1 MRRFTPEY
9 LRDTRRGLWDDREI
23 LSPHF
28 AGSPARILDVGAGT
42 GEFTTVLRE
51 ESGAEV
57 LALDGDKRLLRT
69 GSVPNAIQ
77 GGATRLPLSND
88 TVDLVTCQALLVNV
102 PDPTAVL
109 GEFARVSADR
119 VGAVE
124 PDNGAVSVEST
135 VERESAVARRA
146 RSAYRAGLE
155 TNSRIGTDLK
165 QLFLEQNFRD
175 ITVSRMDHERRI
187 EPPYTANAIESARR
201 KVRATR
207 IDDHRETML
216 AGGLS
221 PAEFDTLRDDWQA
234 MGRSVVKQVK
244 TDSYRRRETVPFYIA
259 TGRLPGA

>member
-9 LRDTRRGLWDDREI
+9 LRDTRRGLWDDRES
-23 LSPHF
+23 LGPQL

-42 GEFTTVLRE
+42 GEFTAVLRE

-57 LALDGDKRLLRT
+57 LALDADNRLLQA
-69 GSVPNAIQ
+69 GSVPNAVQ
-77 GGATRLPLSND
+77 GGATRLPLSAD
-88 TVDLVTCQALLVNV
+88 TADLVTCQALLVNV

-109 GEFARVSADR
+109 AEFERVSADS

-124 PDNGAVSVEST
+124 PDNGAVTVEST
-135 VERESAVARRA
+135 VERESALAGRA
-146 RSAYRAGLE
+146 RSAYMAGLE
-155 TNSRIGTDLK
+155 TNPRIGTELN
-165 QLFLEQNFRD
+165 QLFAEQDLGD
-175 ITVSRMDHERRI
+175 ITVSRMVHERRI

-216 AGGLS
+216 AGGLT

-244 TDSYRRRETVPFYIA
+244 TDSYRRRETVPFYVA
-259 TGRLPGA
+259 TGRIPGA